1 MDALETA
8 GAHPKV
14 NGKGMRAKASKQVS
28 EIGRASVE
36 ERGSVSLG
44 NDLRL
49 ESERF
54 MGAALEFEDQIIQ
67 FSVFGAG
74 NGNGSSP
81 RGRMRR
87 ESAKRGNRNRLTT
100 VVVRVPVSAFA
111 QTIDIRDRNGSLIGT
126 KKFLLT
132 SYKG

>member
-14 NGKGMRAKASKQVS
+14 NGKGMRATVSKLVS

-67 FSVFGAG
+67 FSVFGSG
-74 NGNGSSP
+74 NGNGSSL
-81 RGRMRR
+81 RGRMRKASARR
-87 ESAKRGNRNRLTT
+87 ESWNR
-100 VVVRVPVSAFA
+100 
-111 QTIDIRDRNGSLIGT
+111 
-126 KKFLLT
+126 
-132 SYKG
+132 